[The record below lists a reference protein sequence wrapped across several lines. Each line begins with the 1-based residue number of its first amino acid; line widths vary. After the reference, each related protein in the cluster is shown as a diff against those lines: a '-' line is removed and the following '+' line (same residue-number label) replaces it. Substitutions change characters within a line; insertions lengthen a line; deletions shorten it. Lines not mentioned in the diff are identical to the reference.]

1 METTNL
7 VKGGVYVISEL
18 DFSYGSV
25 THECESDA
33 KTRNSLFSQGGIE
46 DAFLSC

>member
-1 METTNL
+1 MQTTNL
-7 VKGGVYVISEL
+7 VKGRVYVISEL
-18 DFSYGSV
+18 DFSYGRV

-33 KTRNSLFSQGGIE
+33 KTRNSLFGQGGIE

>member
-7 VKGGVYVISEL
+7 VKGRVYVISEL
-18 DFSYGSV
+18 DFSDGRMS
-25 THECESDA
+25 HECESDA
-33 KTRNSLFSQGGIE
+33 KARNSLFSQGGIE